1 MDAKVGAGAGANV
14 AEENQQRAED
24 CGGGESAA
32 CTGRGGEEAL
42 IIADGLCTGVV
53 AADGPGNRLKFD
65 R

>member
-1 MDAKVGAGAGANV
+1 MQTPVQSPSTFV
-14 AEENQQRAED
+14 SVHEPAED

-32 CTGRGGEEAL
+32 CTGRGEEEAL